1 MIPMFHYRIADPGSD
16 DFNQWKKIR
25 TQLYLKA
32 GFIESDSINPGIGV
46 FTDEYDEH
54 SIHLLA
60 SDAAGQPVGCC
71 RMIEGGMNTLQV
83 TTQFDLQVP
92 HYSCEISGTAVFEP
106 FRKTF
111 ATLGFYRALMHLAE
125 ERGYEYAYM
134 EVEEPFLAALEVL
147 GLPVEVVSEPRWV
160 YNTYNVAALVRVS
173 SIAASLTEADNARGG
188 TTSFGEYFRR
198 PFTWTLASHDI
209 LPPAHTRVRHDV

>member
-1 MIPMFHYRIADPGSD
+1 
-16 DFNQWKKIR
+16 
-25 TQLYLKA
+25 
-32 GFIESDSINPGIGV
+32 
-46 FTDEYDEH
+46 
-54 SIHLLA
+54 
-60 SDAAGQPVGCC
+60 
-71 RMIEGGMNTLQV
+71 
-83 TTQFDLQVP
+83 
-92 HYSCEISGTAVFEP
+92 
-106 FRKTF
+106 
-111 ATLGFYRALMHLAE
+111 MHLAE

>member
-1 MIPMFHYRIADPGSD
+1 MIPVFHYRIAESGSD
-16 DFNQWKKIR
+16 DFDLWRKIR
-25 TQLYLKA
+25 TQLYLDA
-32 GFIESDSINPGIGV
+32 GFIEPDSVDPGVGV
-46 FTDEYDEH
+46 FADAFDGH

-60 SDAAGQPVGCC
+60 SDSAGEPVGCC
-71 RMIEGGMNTLQV
+71 RMIEGGTHTLQV

-92 HYSCEISGTAVFEP
+92 HDSCEISGTAVFEP

-111 ATLGFYRALMHLAE
+111 ATLGFYRALTHLAE
-125 ERGYEYAYM
+125 ERGYEHAYM

-160 YNTYNVAALVRVS
+160 YNSYNVAALVRVS
-173 SIAASLTEADNARGG
+173 SIVESLTEADEARGG
-188 TTSFGEYFRR
+188 TTAFGDYFRR

-209 LPPAHTRVRHDV
+209 LPPARVRIRDDV